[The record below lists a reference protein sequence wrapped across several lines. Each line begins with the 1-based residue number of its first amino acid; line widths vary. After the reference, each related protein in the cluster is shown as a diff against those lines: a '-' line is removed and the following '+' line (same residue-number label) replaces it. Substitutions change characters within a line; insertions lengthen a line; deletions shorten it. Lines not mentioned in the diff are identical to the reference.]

1 MSLPKHKM
9 LRQLRLML
17 KSLVLFIFATLPN
30 LVQAVSPAKD
40 ALTQLE
46 QEDIIHEILAH
57 RGASGDYPQSS
68 WLAFQIAL
76 NQGAD
81 TLEMDVHL
89 SKDGHIIVN
98 HDKDLTQTT
107 GHDKNIA
114 DLTLAEI
121 KAMDA
126 GYMFSK
132 DEGSHYPFRGV
143 GLEVLALD
151 EVLAYFPFRQLSI
164 EMKVN
169 DEQLADKLWS
179 LLDQNGLHN
188 NVVVASQYSKVLKH
202 FRLLANGSIKTSA
215 SITELTGLSLAWAT
229 GFGAIYDAEF
239 EVAQIPYT
247 MISKPFLTFLREK
260 GIKSH
265 VWTVNDTDKIK
276 RAFDLGAEGVIG
288 DYPDRIH
295 QILVERGER

>member
-1 MSLPKHKM
+1 MFLLQRFISISVISLFSM
-9 LRQLRLML
+9 LTPHA
-17 KSLVLFIFATLPN
+17 IATT
-30 LVQAVSPAKD
+30 AIDSI
-40 ALTQLE
+40 E
-46 QEDIIHEILAH
+46 HEILAH
-57 RGASGDYPQSS
+57 RGASGNYPQST

-98 HDKDLTQTT
+98 HDKDLIKTAGQ
-107 GHDKNIA
+107 DKNIEA
-114 DLTLAEI
+114 LTLAEI
-121 KAMDA
+121 KSMDA

-132 DEGSHYPFRGV
+132 DNGSNYPFRGV
-143 GLEVLALD
+143 GLEVLTL
-151 EVLAYFPFRQLSI
+151 EEIINYFPFRQLSI

-188 NVVVASQYSKVLKH
+188 NAVVASQYSKALKH

-215 SITELTGLSLAWAT
+215 SITELTGLSLAWAA
-229 GFGAIYDAEF
+229 GLGGIYDAKF
-239 EVAQIPYT
+239 ELAQLPYA

-276 RAFDLGAEGVIG
+276 RAFGLGADGVIG
-288 DYPDRIH
+288 DYPDRIY
-295 QILVERGER
+295 QTLAELGER